1 MFYHAYGNYMQ
12 HAFPHD
18 ELKPLSRSFTDSLAE
33 LGNLRLEHLS
43 DNYRGTALSLVDALS
58 TLAVLGDAAEFA
70 AGVGLLER
78 HLCFD
83 QDVRV
88 NVFEA
93 NIRLLGGLLSA
104 HVLASD
110 TDIALMPNYNGS
122 LLVLAEDLGTR
133 LLPAFLESP
142 TGLPFAW
149 VNLRHGVR
157 SGETA
162 ETNTA
167 ACGSLILEMG
177 MLSRLTGN
185 PVFGQVSRR
194 AMKELW
200 AMRSE
205 LNLLGTTLDMRNA
218 SWVSSSGGIGASADS
233 FYEYAL
239 KGYLLFG
246 VTWSFTTSSV
256 TLIWLRCRTT
266 AAALGITRLT
276 STRDN
281 RPTCNS
287 PRCRRS
293 GQACR
298 CLSATSKPL
307 RQPSRSSSL
316 SGRNMGCYQKGSS
329 GTG

>member
-1 MFYHAYGNYMQ
+1 MSLPAHTSWLLPDVSVQVRGMFYHAYGNYMQ

-110 TDIALMPNYNGS
+110 TDIALMPNYNVRRSLPSALPACALCCSVGALTAMARRHGQGS

-157 SGETA
+157 
-162 ETNTA
+162 
-167 ACGSLILEMG
+167 
-177 MLSRLTGN
+177 
-185 PVFGQVSRR
+185 P
-194 AMKELW
+194 
-200 AMRSE
+200 
-205 LNLLGTTLDMRNA
+205 
-218 SWVSSSGGIGASADS
+218 SSSQ
-233 FYEYAL
+233 AL
-239 KGYLLFG
+239 PF
-246 VTWSFTTSSV
+246 
-256 TLIWLRCRTT
+256 
-266 AAALGITRLT
+266 
-276 STRDN
+276 
-281 RPTCNS
+281 
-287 PRCRRS
+287 
-293 GQACR
+293 
-298 CLSATSKPL
+298 
-307 RQPSRSSSL
+307 
-316 SGRNMGCYQKGSS
+316 
-329 GTG
+329 

>member
-1 MFYHAYGNYMQ
+1 MSLPAHTSWLLPDVSVQVRGMFYHAYGNYMQ

-256 TLIWLRCRTT
+256 TLIWCDQPFAEAPTT
-266 AAALGITRLT
+266 C
-276 STRDN
+276 
-281 RPTCNS
+281 P
-287 PRCRRS
+287 
-293 GQACR
+293 
-298 CLSATSKPL
+298 ATPVH
-307 RQPSRSSSL
+307 QPPSVL
-316 SGRNMGCYQKGSS
+316 
-329 GTG
+329 